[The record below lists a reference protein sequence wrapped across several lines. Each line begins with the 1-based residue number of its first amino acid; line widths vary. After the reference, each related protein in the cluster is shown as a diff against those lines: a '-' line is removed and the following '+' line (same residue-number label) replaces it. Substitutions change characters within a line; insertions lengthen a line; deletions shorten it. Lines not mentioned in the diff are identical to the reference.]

1 MKKSK
6 FYYIIGLAGVE
17 HDENERAKFIGK
29 LFEWPMLILALW
41 MFLLWYMDITG
52 YVDKVTLKRTDIL
65 VWAFFVLELIV
76 MTSLVDKK
84 FRYIGSNWMNLAI
97 VIFGMQILWGD
108 MQYMAA
114 IRIARLVVILVLY
127 ISIFDSVLVMLAR
140 KKLWLTLLIS
150 FITILIAGIVISV
163 FDPGISDPWEGL
175 WWAWVTVTTVGYGDV
190 VPTSAGGRVIG
201 GFLILLGVGIFS
213 MLTASFSAFLVS
225 KDSDELESKEEKAI
239 KILHKID
246 QRLEEIDKRL
256 ENLERRKEE

>member
-6 FYYIIGLAGVE
+6 FYYIIGLAGVD
-17 HDENERAKFIGK
+17 HTENNRAKTAGK
-29 LFEWPMLILALW
+29 LFEWPMLLLAMW
-41 MFLLWYMDITG
+41 MFLLWYMDVTG
-52 YVDKVTLKRTDIL
+52 YIDKVTLQQTDIL
-65 VWAFFVLELIV
+65 VWAFFVVELIV
-76 MTSLVDKK
+76 MTALVDKK
-84 FRYIGSNWMNLAI
+84 LRYICSNWMNLVI
-97 VIFGMQILWGD
+97 IIFGMQVLWGD

-114 IRIARLVVILVLY
+114 VRIARLIVILVLY

-140 KKLWLTLLIS
+140 QKLWLTLSIS

-190 VPTSAGGRVIG
+190 VPTSAGGRIIG

-225 KDSDELESKEEKAI
+225 KNSDELDSKEEKAI

-246 QRLEEIDKRL
+246 QRLEEIDK
-256 ENLERRKEE
+256 